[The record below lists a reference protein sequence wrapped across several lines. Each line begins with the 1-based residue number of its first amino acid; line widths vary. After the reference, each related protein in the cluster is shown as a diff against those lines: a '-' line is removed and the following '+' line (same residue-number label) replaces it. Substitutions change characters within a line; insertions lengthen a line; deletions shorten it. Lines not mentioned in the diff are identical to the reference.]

1 MSQVR
6 LDVVCRQYLAELR
19 RLRKT
24 VPVVSAGRLALH
36 MGVSRSTAKKYL
48 AELVRQGRVWEYD
61 YTHTNGQEATAYIP
75 GGVNNG

>member
-1 MSQVR
+1 MSDKKLSAVLR
-6 LDVVCRQYLAELR
+6 YYLSELK
-19 RLRKT
+19 RLRKR
-24 VPVVSAGRLALH
+24 VPVVSAGRLAGE

-48 AELVRQGRVWEYD
+48 AELVRQGWVWEYD